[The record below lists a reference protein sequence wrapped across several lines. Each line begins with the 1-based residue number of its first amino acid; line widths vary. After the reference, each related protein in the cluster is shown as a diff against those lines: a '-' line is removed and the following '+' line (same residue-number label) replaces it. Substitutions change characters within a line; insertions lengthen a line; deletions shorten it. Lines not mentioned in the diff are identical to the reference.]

1 MTGGNDFSPLES
13 RERGGFRG
21 GRCLQSEG
29 PALSPDWT
37 EREGRG
43 NWRVTSVERRRPSP
57 RNEHSTCFLGESQGS
72 DLIWEPEHPWS
83 TPTAASGH
91 EQL

>member
-29 PALSPDWT
+29 PARCPDWT

-43 NWRVTSVERRRPSP
+43 NWRVTSWKGVVPP
-57 RNEHSTCFLGESQGS
+57 HGTSTALVS
-72 DLIWEPEHPWS
+72 
-83 TPTAASGH
+83 
-91 EQL
+91 